1 MHIDVK
7 KHSYDFDVLEST
19 LSTTAA
25 NSAMHIA
32 EEDIIYLWQ
41 PGEVGIPFD
50 LDKIKLLGERI
61 GKKIIVILNKDFYYF
76 WAYKTVYHSNEVV
89 GHNKKINKSFTCLNG
104 KKRQY
109 RSLLVD
115 LFAKERLIKNNYVSL
130 NLWDWSEDDYVFE
143 YRQNKPLYIDGIDKT
158 GYWNTPACFKDSLF
172 SVVTETYIHDLDF
185 VTEKTWLPIYH
196 KRPFIILGPE
206 GVNQK
211 LKNLG
216 FEIFEEYFDYT
227 FDNSSIGRNIKVKM
241 VVDQIKKVQ
250 HLKFSKERKRLQDK
264 LEHNHNLLIQKVRSG
279 EWLPNLPIAQGP
291 HAYLLNTLWTS

>member
-7 KHSYDFDVLEST
+7 EHSYNFDVLKST
-19 LSTTAA
+19 LSTTK
-25 NSAMHIA
+25 
-32 EEDIIYLWQ
+32 EDIIYLWQ

-50 LDKIKLLGERI
+50 MDEIQLYGEHI
-61 GKKIIVILNKDFYYF
+61 GKKIIVIINKDFYYF

-89 GHNKKINKSFTCLNG
+89 GHNKIINKSFTCLNG

-115 LFAKERLIKNNYVSL
+115 LFAKEKLIENNYVSL
-130 NLWDWSEDDYVFE
+130 NLWDWSEDDYVFK
-143 YRQNKPLYIDGIDKT
+143 YRENTPLYIDGIDKK
-158 GYWNTPACFKDSLF
+158 GYWNTPDCFKDSLF
-172 SVVTETYIHDLDF
+172 SVVTETYVHDLDF
-185 VTEKTWLPIYH
+185 ITEKTWLPIYH
-196 KRPFIILGPE
+196 KRPFIILGPT
-206 GVNQK
+206 GINQK

-216 FEIFEEYFDYT
+216 FEIFEEYFDHS
-227 FDNSSIGRNIKVKM
+227 FGNELPKEKVQM
-241 VVDQIKKVQ
+241 IVDQIKKVQ

-279 EWLPNLPIAQGP
+279 EWLPDLPIAQGP

>member
-19 LSTTAA
+19 LSTTK
-25 NSAMHIA
+25 
-32 EEDIIYLWQ
+32 EDIIYLWQ

-50 LDKIKLLGERI
+50 LDEIKLLGERI

-115 LFAKERLIKNNYVSL
+115 LFAKKRLIKNNYVSL

-143 YRQNKPLYIDGIDKT
+143 YRQNKPLYIDGIDET
-158 GYWNTPACFKDSLF
+158 GYWNTPDCFKDSLF

-227 FDNSSIGRNIKVKM
+227 FDNLSARTDIKVKM

-264 LEHNHNLLIQKVRSG
+264 LEHNHNLLIQKVCSG